1 MAVGTQSTAP
11 LPGVLYLA
19 SELTGLPFTPYDIFH
34 WTTQELHGSTA
45 TFGLKVMIGE
55 HAADIIRK

>member
-1 MAVGTQSTAP
+1 
-11 LPGVLYLA
+11 VLYLA
-19 SELTGLPFTPYDIFH
+19 SELTGLPFTPYDIFD

-55 HAADIIRK
+55 RVADIIRR